1 MPRKTLTFLNSCL
14 VLDLEV
20 LFFHV
25 LGGATSCYFPFVYVL
40 FSLSN
45 LNDFWSF
52 QRSVKMKMKMKV
64 EVIFFSSSGIGTRSV
79 ELTFLLIW

>member
-14 VLDLEV
+14 VLDLVV

-52 QRSVKMKMKMKV
+52 QRSVKMKV
-64 EVIFFSSSGIGTRSV
+64 EVIFFSSRGIGTGSV